1 VSGFETLSR
10 PLKGR
15 FVTLEPF
22 RPELEA
28 DAREALDLD
37 PDAWSIMVTTAQG
50 PGFAGW
56 WAQALADQAA
66 GIRVPYLVRSAAD
79 GRPLGSS
86 SFHEIVPAHRTL
98 EIGSTFFRP
107 EARAG
112 VTNPETKRLMLAA
125 AFDAGAVRV
134 EFKVDSVN
142 ARSQAAVLKLGA
154 VREGVLRNHKI
165 TWTARRR
172 DTVVFSITDAEWPDV
187 RERLDARIAAA
198 GRSVDGCPTPHSR

>member
-1 VSGFETLSR
+1 MSGFDTLSR
-10 PLKGR
+10 PLTGR

-22 RPELEA
+22 RPELET
-28 DAREALDLD
+28 DVREALDLD

-66 GIRVPYLVRSAAD
+66 GIRVPYLVRGAAD

-86 SFHEIVPAHRTL
+86 SFHEVVPAHRTL

-112 VTNPETKRLMLAA
+112 ATNPETKLLMLGA
-125 AFDAGAVRV
+125 AFEAGARRV

-154 VREGVLRNHKI
+154 VREGVLRKHKI
-165 TWTARRR
+165 TWTGRQR
-172 DTVVFSITDAEWPDV
+172 DTVVFSIVDDEWPHV
-187 RERLDARIAAA
+187 RARLESRLAA
-198 GRSVDGCPTPHSR
+198 V